1 MSDKTVTL
9 LAVGDLI
16 LNHPQPE
23 KLFEHTAPLLRAADI
38 TVGQNEVP
46 MTREPVATC
55 AASAFI
61 RMPAFVVDPNVAHTL
76 KNVGF
81 DLVSSAG
88 NHTWDAGVPGVRD
101 TIKALKDAGVASY
114 GIGMDLDEARK
125 PVVLERK
132 GTKVGFLSYSLT
144 GPDETWANSK
154 KPGAAYVRVISEYVI
169 QEPCPGSTPR
179 AYTAG
184 YFGDMEEM
192 RRDIE
197 KLKTQCDVV
206 VVHFHQGIGVKHA
219 LIAAYERQIDRA
231 AIDYGA
237 DLVIGEH
244 AHVCKGIEKYKG
256 KAIFYG
262 MGNFVCSMLN
272 RQLTQQGGPKSEG
285 LTPEE
290 FKILEGLHHVTTQWV
305 GVPEELCRLI
315 GFENGGK
322 PLSQYTPESLQ
333 TYIAKV
339 EIEDKRITKVGFLP
353 CLINADEQPVVM
365 KHDWRGEQIARY
377 LHDISVEEELDVPEF
392 VWDGDEVVL
401 QLD

>member
-1 MSDKTVTL
+1 MSDSKVTM

-16 LNHPQPE
+16 LNHPEPE
-23 KLFEHTAPLLRAADI
+23 KLFEHTADVLRAADI

-46 MTREPVATC
+46 LTRRPVATC

-61 RMPAFVVDPNVAHTL
+61 RMPAFVVDPDVAHSL

-88 NHTWDAGVPGVRD
+88 NHTWDAGVPGVED
-101 TIKALKDAGVASY
+101 TLKALEDAGVASY
-114 GIGMDLDEARK
+114 GIGMNLDEARK
-125 PVVLERK
+125 PVILERK
-132 GTKVGFLSYSLT
+132 GTKVGFLSYNLS

-154 KPGAAYVRVISEYVI
+154 KPGAAYVRVVSEYVI
-169 QEPCPGSTPR
+169 QEPCPGSVPK

-184 YFGDMEEM
+184 YFGDMEKM

-197 KLKTQCDVV
+197 ELKTKCDVV

-219 LIAAYERQIDRA
+219 LIADYERQIDRA

-262 MGNFVCSMLN
+262 MGNFACSMLN
-272 RQLTQQGGPKSEG
+272 RQLAQQGGQKAEG

-305 GVPEELCRLI
+305 GVPEELCKLI

-333 TYIAKV
+333 TFIVKV
-339 EIEDKRITKVGFLP
+339 EIENKAISKVGFLP
-353 CLINADEQPVVM
+353 CLINADEQPVIM
-365 KHDWRGEQIARY
+365 KRDWRGEQIAQY
-377 LHDISVEEELDVPEF
+377 LHDIGTEVELDVPDF
-392 VWDGDEVVL
+392 VWEGDEVVL
-401 QLD
+401 KLD

>member
-1 MSDKTVTL
+1 MSERITV

-16 LNHPQPE
+16 LNHPEPE
-23 KLFEHTAPLLRAADI
+23 VLFAHTADVLRAADI

-46 MTREPVATC
+46 LTRRPEATC

-61 RMPAFVVDPNVAHTL
+61 RMPAFVVDPDVAYSL

-88 NHTWDAGVPGVRD
+88 NHTWDAGTPGIED
-101 TIKALKDAGVASY
+101 TLKALADAGVASY
-114 GIGMDLDEARK
+114 GIGMNLDEARK
-125 PVVLERK
+125 PVILERK
-132 GTKVGFLSYSLT
+132 GTKVGFLSYNLT

-154 KPGAAYVRVISEYVI
+154 KAGAAYVRVVSEYVI
-169 QEPCPGSTPR
+169 QEPCPGSVPK

-184 YFGDMEEM
+184 YFFDMEKM
-192 RRDIE
+192 RKDIE
-197 KLKTQCDVV
+197 ELKKQSDVV
-206 VVHFHQGIGVKHA
+206 IVHFHQGIGVKHA
-219 LIAAYERQIDRA
+219 LIADYERQIDRA

-262 MGNFVCSMLN
+262 LGNFACSMLN
-272 RQLTQQGGPKSEG
+272 RQLAQKGGQKSEG

-305 GVPEELCRLI
+305 GVPEELCKLI
-315 GFENGGK
+315 GYKNGEK
-322 PLSQYTPESLQ
+322 ALSQYTPESLQ
-333 TYIAKV
+333 TLIAKV
-339 EIEDKRITKVGFLP
+339 VIEDKKIVQVGFLP
-353 CLINADEQPVVM
+353 CLINADEQPEIL
-365 KHDWRGEQIARY
+365 KNDWKGQQVAQY
-377 LHDISVEEELDVPEF
+377 LYDIGTEEELDVPEF
-392 VWDGDEVVL
+392 TWVGDEVVL
-401 QLD
+401 DL